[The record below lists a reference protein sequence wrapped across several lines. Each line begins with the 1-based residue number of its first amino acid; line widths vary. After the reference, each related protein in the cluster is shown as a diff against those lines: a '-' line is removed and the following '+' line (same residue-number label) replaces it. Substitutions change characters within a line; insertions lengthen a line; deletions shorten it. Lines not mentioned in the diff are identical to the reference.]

1 MGLTR
6 KSWMVSGVLLVA
18 GCQTLTA
25 ESDVP
30 AVITDPTDASRTAL
44 HDALSEAFNDT
55 EVTLAD
61 NALMQTS
68 LLTIEIGARRTIEN
82 PPLTGRVL
90 EKPMQFRLVKNGD
103 DCVLIDL
110 RNQSRHK
117 LENTT
122 CAPE

>member
-1 MGLTR
+1 MGLIR
-6 KSWMVSGVLLVA
+6 KSWMVGGVLLVA
-18 GCQTLTA
+18 GCQSLTA

-30 AVITDPTDASRTAL
+30 AIVTDPTDASRTAL
-44 HDALSEAFNDT
+44 HEALSEAFNDT

-61 NALMQTS
+61 NVLTQTS
-68 LLTIEIGARRTIEN
+68 LLTIEVGARHTIEN